1 MLADYGAGGGPQ
13 GVALSLASLA
23 LNTPLASG
31 TPFPTTHGWGGGW
44 QW

>member
-13 GVALSLASLA
+13 GVALSLAS
-23 LNTPLASG
+23 G